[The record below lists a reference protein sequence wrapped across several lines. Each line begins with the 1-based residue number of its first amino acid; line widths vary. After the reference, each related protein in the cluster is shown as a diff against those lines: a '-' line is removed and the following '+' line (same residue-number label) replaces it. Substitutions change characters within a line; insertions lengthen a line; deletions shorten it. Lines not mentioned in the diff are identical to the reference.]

1 MTSVARLLFF
11 TLLLSSFVACS
22 NVSDSYSFQGE
33 AYGTTWQIKFFD
45 DQDLLDKDELEGKVK
60 EELARIDSIFSLYDE
75 DSTISKIN
83 KNKILS
89 WNNLPGYEDFKE
101 LSKISNVVVN
111 DSSGSYEVFLNGKWD
126 FNSIAKGYAVDRLC
140 DILESYNIKNYMVEI
155 GGEIRFSGKK
165 PDAFWKFAII
175 DPSLENKI
183 FEEFS
188 TSIALSIATSGNYRN
203 PGHIVD
209 PILNISVNSNLLSVS
224 VIDETSTAKADAWA
238 TALFANEKDWFDLAL
253 DKKVAAFF
261 IFEEEGKI
269 NSSASEKWIELL
281 K

>member
-1 MTSVARLLFF
+1 
-11 TLLLSSFVACS
+11 
-22 NVSDSYSFQGE
+22 VSDPYSFQGE

-45 DQDLLDKDELEGKVK
+45 DQDLLDKDELERKVK
-60 EELARIDSIFSLYDE
+60 EELTRIDSIFSLYDE

-101 LSKISNVVVN
+101 LSKISNEVVN

-175 DPSLENKI
+175 DPSLENKL
-183 FEEFS
+183 FDEFS
-188 TSIALSIATSGNYRN
+188 TSIPLSIATSGNYRN

-209 PILNISVNSNLLSVS
+209 PVLNISVNSNLLSVS

-238 TALFANEKDWFDLAL
+238 TALFANEKDWFYLAR
-253 DKKVAAFF
+253 DKKIAAFF